1 MEETRKLSSMMLDET
16 PADDMAGD
24 PEELAKEEQPKA
36 VTKLPAAQGDEV
48 PDWAVVPQHLKVP
61 RGKQVVFLRFPAE
74 LTDAPEKGE
83 RQCIVWTLSDGE
95 EKIAA
100 DRCEGKANRAP
111 SEYSK
116 QMIRAIDGAVVDWS
130 KPRGP
135 GSIDEFWREVG
146 PKVRNILMRVYTQ
159 LHLASDDE
167 VTNFF
172 EQCVAVRTA
181 G

>member
-1 MEETRKLSSMMLDET
+1 MEELRKLSSLMLDE
-16 PADDMAGD
+16 PDNGQAED
-24 PEELAKEEQPKA
+24 PEQLAEKELPKA
-36 VTKLPAAQGDEV
+36 PVKLPEAQGDEV
-48 PDWAVVPQHLKVP
+48 PEWALVPAHLKVP
-61 RGKQVVFLRFPAE
+61 RGKQVVFLRFPAS
-74 LTDAPEKGE
+74 LTDSPEKGE

-116 QMIRAIDGAVVDWS
+116 QMIRATDGAVVDWS

-135 GSIDEFWREVG
+135 GSLDEFWREIG
-146 PKVRNILMRVYTQ
+146 PKGRNILMRVYTQ
-159 LHLASDDE
+159 LHLASDEE
-167 VTNFF
+167 VVNFF